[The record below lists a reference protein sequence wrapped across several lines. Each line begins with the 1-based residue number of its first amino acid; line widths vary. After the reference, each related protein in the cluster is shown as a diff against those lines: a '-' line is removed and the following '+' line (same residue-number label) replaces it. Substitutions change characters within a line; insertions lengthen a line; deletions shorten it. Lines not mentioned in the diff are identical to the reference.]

1 MLKKILLVLVI
12 LFVVIQF
19 FRPEKNDSNDLT
31 YDISTKYDVPDNVNQ
46 ILKVACND
54 CHSNKTEYPWY
65 ANVQP
70 VAWWLNDHIVD
81 GKRHLNYSEFTNRP
95 LAVQN
100 HKWEET
106 IDMVKK
112 KEMPLESYTYLGL
125 HSEANL
131 TDAQRTVLMD
141 WAIDQMTYL
150 KENYP
155 ADSLIMKRRQAP
167 KEKEEE
173 EDDD

>member
-1 MLKKILLVLVI
+1 MLKKIVLVLVI

-19 FRPEKNDSNDLT
+19 FRPEKNDTNDLT
-31 YDISTKYDVPDNVNQ
+31 YDISTKYEVPDNVNQ

-81 GKRHLNYSEFTNRP
+81 GKRHLNYSEFTKGSIAR
-95 LAVQN
+95 QN
-100 HKWEET
+100 HKLEET
-106 IDMVKK
+106 IEMIEE

-131 TDAQRTVLMD
+131 SAEQREILIN
-141 WAIDQMTYL
+141 WAKSQMAYL

-155 ADSLIMKRRQAP
+155 ADSLILKRRPAP
-167 KEKEEE
+167 KKEKEEE
-173 EDDD
+173 DDD